1 MLIFQNSMSIISK
14 QHTLLYFQTLYL
26 SLQLEKAKWGKNKP
40 HMDKAEATC
49 GRSKKASSGRGVAV
63 ETPFIACCP
72 AVKSTLGRLN
82 RGGGLHQGG
91 GWQEVLIFKLVG
103 EVAAEELFT
112 ACCREKYLG

>member
-1 MLIFQNSMSIISK
+1 MVDFKEFIV
-14 QHTLLYFQTLYL
+14 LLKLHILHYLQTLHL

-40 HMDKAEATC
+40 RMDEAEATC

-72 AVKSTLGRLN
+72 AVKSTLGKLN

-91 GWQEVLIFKLVG
+91 GWQEVLIVKSSLWV
-103 EVAAEELFT
+103 
-112 ACCREKYLG
+112 K